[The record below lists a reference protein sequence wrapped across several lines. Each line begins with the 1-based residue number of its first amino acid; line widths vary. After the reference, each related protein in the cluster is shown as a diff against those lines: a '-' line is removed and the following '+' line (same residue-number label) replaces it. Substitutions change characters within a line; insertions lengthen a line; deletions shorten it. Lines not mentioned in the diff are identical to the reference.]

1 METKVE
7 QVLANALCDIN
18 PRYKQR
24 EASGRISHPAVCFVK
39 EGSYA
44 ELEQVMYEAKKKN
57 GVSYGQIKVPTMLKA
72 EGHDQWIKFLQSRR
86 VQV

>member
-1 METKVE
+1 MGWMRTI
-7 QVLANALCDIN
+7 LLGDIGN
-18 PRYKQR
+18 RLDIGYKQR
-24 EASGRISHPAVCFVK
+24 EASGRISHPSVCFVK

-72 EGHDQWIKFLQSRR
+72 EGHDQWIEFLQSRR